1 MGNNVLK
8 AALITLILL
17 LMMDLGTR
25 LLPGSP
31 EAVATA
37 KVQYKALSTKEV
49 QSCVEYE
56 GLLNAMAD
64 GGWVFDHFI
73 ELADIAV
80 FRKQQW

>member
-8 AALITLILL
+8 LALITLILL
-17 LMMDLGTR
+17 LAIDLGTR
-25 LLPGSP
+25 LFLGSS

-37 KVQYKALSTKEV
+37 KVQYKALSTKQV
-49 QSCVEYE
+49 KSCAEYE

-64 GGWVFDHFI
+64 QGWVFDHFI

-80 FRKQQW
+80 FRK